1 MQLEDINTDINS
13 ENALLRRSQVLA
25 LGGPSHSN
33 FKAFKN
39 WFYYKIPLRGSG
51 FHLLDDEDDMA
62 SLHNDKEP
70 DLLSTFIHYYFG
82 YYLRI
87 ERKTPRSWG
96 PIYYYPTERIAWIV
110 AILSVL
116 ISAALLIGAIMA
128 LFWVKPMTQRL
139 WIVGA
144 FTLVFAAMIGLLT
157 NARRAEVSAATAA
170 YARSLV
176 WNHTLLTIHTAMR
189 PFLLSSSVSII
200 EGSVPTRV

>member
-1 MQLEDINTDINS
+1 MQLKDINTDINT

-33 FKAFKN
+33 FKAFKS

-62 SLHNDKEP
+62 SLHIEKEP
-70 DLLSTFIHYYFG
+70 DLLSTFIHHYFG

-87 ERKTPRSWG
+87 ERKTPKSWG
-96 PIYYYPTERIAWIV
+96 PIYYYPTEGIAWIV

-116 ISAALLIGAIMA
+116 ISAALLIGAIVT
-128 LFWVKPMTQRL
+128 LFLVKPMTQRL
-139 WIVGA
+139 GIVGA
-144 FTLVFAAMIGLLT
+144 FTLVFAAAVGLLT

-170 YARSLV
+170 YAKSL
-176 WNHTLLTIHTAMR
+176 A
-189 PFLLSSSVSII
+189 
-200 EGSVPTRV
+200 